1 MKHTP
6 ICVVMTESDMAWAAG
21 AFDGEGYVG
30 VAKVKRGNQTR
41 LRVTVT
47 NTDPRFVAPFKAWFG
62 GSLCWVDASKYNPN
76 SRPRWTWEVVGK
88 TAAGVLG
95 VMRPFL
101 RIKHEQA
108 DLAIEYARTLCQG
121 RTPTPE
127 VVARRAEIDALL
139 RAEKT
144 RIHA

>member
-1 MKHTP
+1 MKQTWT
-6 ICVVMTESDMAWAAG
+6 IDDVAEADRIWAAG

-30 VAKVKRGNQTR
+30 LSKVKGGYLN
-41 LRVTVT
+41 LRVAVC

-62 GSLCWVDASKYNPN
+62 GCICWVDASKYNPN
-76 SRPRWTWEVVGK
+76 SRPRWTWEITGGRG
-88 TAAGVLG
+88 AGVMAFL
-95 VMRPFL
+95 RPFL